1 MISEKHHE
9 MIMQASLSNC
19 SRSEN
24 GTSAEACL
32 DVSFITAIILV
43 SLTSFL
49 FILACITLCLYYKWR
64 LCRHLVETRIGI
76 VIFFLGAL
84 LAVITTLSSYTEESV
99 YTVYLFFLLI
109 FCGMIVLLVG
119 SALLFENASPDR
131 SFDDYSREDHE
142 RLPVGH
148 KHGSIGLIIWAV
160 TAPLCMLEL
169 LFAVCAAKHGPFE
182 AYAPLMYVALVQKV
196 IQAKVY
202 QFSLRHK
209 VAKRDMRMGCSWLL
223 KIISIFNFAFWIDW
237 IVTSR
242 IDNDFVVHLFGNGF
256 SVVKAAY
263 NALLIDYRLMCGL
276 LFLEHSLELM
286 EVHRDRHVRELIV
299 DPEANEALMQDCYN
313 AVVNVEISHS
323 AAYGYAI
330 GSLLMSTQL
339 IAGLQYLGYV
349 GEWSNIFPIIACVA
363 VVVFGFLL
371 LSVNGNAC
379 DCDRELS
386 RQNWRE
392 TESKAIDIMVCF
404 MGTIGFI
411 FWFMKASY
419 CCLWA
424 YEYAASS
431 HTELSEYL
439 VWTTLKDFSYAITVI
454 FELYFFVKM
463 GPHFGCD
470 QERSRLSA
478 KQFYVCAIMMAL
490 SSLVIS
496 FVVDE
501 YNGQVEEL
509 LAHAHISNTMSTFLQ
524 AAGPIHLGFSLHMF
538 LHFFIMNRRLA
549 QFQYNW
555 RHRQAHNPQNSQR
568 CSESSTERNYYH
580 INTESIGETKDE
592 REPLISRSGNQRQHH
607 DEL

>member
-1 MISEKHHE
+1 
-9 MIMQASLSNC
+9 MQASLGNG

-24 GTSAEACL
+24 GTSEVCL
-32 DVSFITAIILV
+32 DVSFITAVILV

-49 FILACITLCLYYKWR
+49 FILSSITLTVYYKWR
-64 LCRHLVETRIGI
+64 LCRHIVETRIGI

-84 LAVITTLSSYTEESV
+84 LTVITTLSSYTEKSV

-109 FCGMIVLLVG
+109 FVGMVVLLAG
-119 SALLFENASPDR
+119 SAVLFENASPDG
-131 SFDDYSREDHE
+131 SGDYSHE

-148 KHGSIGLIIWAV
+148 KHGSIGIIIWVV
-160 TAPLCMLEL
+160 TAPLCILEL
-169 LFAVCAAKHGPFE
+169 LFAVCAAKHGPFP
-182 AYAPLMYVALVQKV
+182 AYAPFMYIALVQKV

-202 QFSLRHK
+202 HFSLRHK

-223 KIISIFNFAFWIDW
+223 KIISVFNFAFWIDW
-237 IVTSR
+237 IATSQS
-242 IDNDFVVHLFGNGF
+242 DNNFVDHLFGNGF
-256 SVVKAAY
+256 SIVKAAY

-286 EVHRDRHVRELIV
+286 EVHTDRHDLV

-323 AAYGYAI
+323 AGYGYAI

-349 GEWSNIFPIIACVA
+349 GNWSNIFPIVACVV

-371 LSVNGNAC
+371 LSVNGSAC
-379 DCDRELS
+379 DSDREFN
-386 RQNWRE
+386 RKNWRE

-404 MGTIGFI
+404 MGTIGFV

-424 YEYAASS
+424 FKFAASS
-431 HTELSEYL
+431 NTELSEYL

-454 FELYFFVKM
+454 FQLYFFVKM

-478 KQFYVCAIMMAL
+478 KQFYVCTIMMAL
-490 SSLVIS
+490 LSLVIS

-509 LAHAHISNTMSTFLQ
+509 LDRANISNPMSTFLQ

-555 RHRQAHNPQNSQR
+555 RHRQTQNSQNSQH

-580 INTESIGETKDE
+580 INAEPRDETNGE
-592 REPLISRSGNQRQHH
+592 REPLISRSCNQWQHH
-607 DEL
+607 YQQ

>member
-1 MISEKHHE
+1 
-9 MIMQASLSNC
+9 MQASLSINC

-24 GTSAEACL
+24 GTSEVCL
-32 DVSFITAIILV
+32 DVSFITAVILV
-43 SLTSFL
+43 SLTSSL

-64 LCRHLVETRIGI
+64 LCRHIVETRIGI

-84 LAVITTLSSYTEESV
+84 LAVITTLSSYTEKSV
-99 YTVYLFFLLI
+99 YIVYLFFLLI
-109 FCGMIVLLVG
+109 FIGIVVLLVG
-119 SALLFENASPDR
+119 SAVLFENASPDPR
-131 SFDDYSREDHE
+131 PGDVNSCE

-160 TAPLCMLEL
+160 TVPLCILEL

-182 AYAPLMYVALVQKV
+182 AYAPFMYIALVQKV
-196 IQAKVY
+196 IQAKLY
-202 QFSLRHK
+202 HFSLRHK

-223 KIISIFNFAFWIDW
+223 KIISVFNFAFWIDW
-237 IVTSR
+237 IATARS
-242 IDNDFVVHLFGNGF
+242 DNDFVDHLFGNGF
-256 SVVKAAY
+256 SIVKAAY
-263 NALLIDYRLMCGL
+263 NALLIDYRLLCGL

-286 EVHRDRHVRELIV
+286 EVHTDRNGPEFV

-339 IAGLQYLGYV
+339 IAGLQYFGYV
-349 GEWSNIFPIIACVA
+349 GNWSNIFPIIACVF

-371 LSVNGNAC
+371 LSVNGRAC
-379 DCDRELS
+379 DGDRKFN
-386 RQNWRE
+386 RKNWRE

-404 MGTIGFI
+404 MGTIGFV

-419 CCLWA
+419 CGVWA
-424 YEYAASS
+424 FKFAASGN
-431 HTELSEYL
+431 TELSEYL
-439 VWTTLKDFSYAITVI
+439 TWTTLKIYSYAITVV
-454 FELYFFVKM
+454 FQLYFFVKM
-463 GPHFGCD
+463 GPHFGYD

-478 KQFYVCAIMMAL
+478 KQFYVCTIMMAL
-490 SSLVIS
+490 LSLVVS

-501 YNGQVEEL
+501 YNGPVEKL
-509 LAHAHISNTMSTFLQ
+509 LGRANISNAMSAFLQ

-549 QFQYNW
+549 QFQYKW
-555 RHRQAHNPQNSQR
+555 RHRQTQNSQNSR
-568 CSESSTERNYYH
+568 HCSESSTERNYYH
-580 INTESIGETKDE
+580 IDAEPREETNEE
-592 REPLISRSGNQRQHH
+592 REPLISRSRNQ
-607 DEL
+607 LAPSGSTLTA

>member
-1 MISEKHHE
+1 
-9 MIMQASLSNC
+9 MQASLGNG

-24 GTSAEACL
+24 GTSEVCL
-32 DVSFITAIILV
+32 DVSFITAVILV

-49 FILACITLCLYYKWR
+49 FILSSITLTVYYKWR
-64 LCRHLVETRIGI
+64 LCRHIVETRIGI

-84 LAVITTLSSYTEESV
+84 LTVITTLSSYTEKSV

-109 FCGMIVLLVG
+109 FVGMVVLLAG
-119 SALLFENASPDR
+119 SAVLFENASPDG
-131 SFDDYSREDHE
+131 SGDYSHE

-148 KHGSIGLIIWAV
+148 KHGSIGLIIWVV
-160 TAPLCMLEL
+160 TAPLCLLEL
-169 LFAVCAAKHGPFE
+169 LFAVCAAKHGPFA
-182 AYAPLMYVALVQKV
+182 AYAPFMYIALVQKV

-202 QFSLRHK
+202 HFSLRHK

-223 KIISIFNFAFWIDW
+223 KIISVFNFAFWIDW
-237 IVTSR
+237 IATSQS
-242 IDNDFVVHLFGNGF
+242 DNDFVDHLFGNGF
-256 SVVKAAY
+256 SIVKAAY

-286 EVHRDRHVRELIV
+286 EVHTDRHVHDLV
-299 DPEANEALMQDCYN
+299 DPEANEALMQDCYS

-323 AAYGYAI
+323 AGYGYAI

-349 GEWSNIFPIIACVA
+349 GKWSNIFPIVACVV

-371 LSVNGNAC
+371 LSVNGSAC
-379 DCDRELS
+379 DSDREFN
-386 RQNWRE
+386 RKNWRE

-404 MGTIGFI
+404 MGTIGFV

-424 YEYAASS
+424 FKFAASS
-431 HTELSEYL
+431 NTELSEYL
-439 VWTTLKDFSYAITVI
+439 VWTTLKTFSYAITVI
-454 FELYFFVKM
+454 FQLYFFVKM

-478 KQFYVCAIMMAL
+478 KQFYVCTTMMAL

-501 YNGQVEEL
+501 YNGPVEEL
-509 LAHAHISNTMSTFLQ
+509 LDHANISNAMSTFLQ

-555 RHRQAHNPQNSQR
+555 GHRQTQNSQNSQH

-580 INTESIGETKDE
+580 IDAEPREETNGE
-592 REPLISRSGNQRQHH
+592 REPLISRSCNQWQHH
-607 DEL
+607 YQQ